1 MGLGRSIFVGAVAI
15 LAAASAAAQNA
26 KVFRIGTGGAQGT
39 YFPIGKLIAEALTER
54 PRGPGCEDAIGC
66 GVPGLIAVA
75 QVSNGSVANV
85 TALAEGKIEAGLA
98 QSDVAYWSQKGEGVF
113 GPEKRFAGLRAIAH
127 LYPESIHVAVRKE
140 SAASSI
146 RDLKGLRIAIDEPG
160 SGTLLNSLSVL
171 SGYGLTEKDVK
182 AEYVKPHIAMER
194 IKEKRL
200 DGFFIV
206 AGWPTPAVGEF
217 VAAMGG
223 TLLPIGPPEAD
234 GIRAANP
241 FLSTGLIPAEAY
253 PGVKATPTLEVGALL
268 VVSDRLDANAV
279 FGITRALWSSQSL
292 AILRQG
298 HPKGALI
305 TPGTALA
312 GVGIPLHPGAE
323 RHYREAGLLR

>member
-1 MGLGRSIFVGAVAI
+1 MGRRILVAAAAI
-15 LAAASAAAQNA
+15 LIVGSASAQGTN
-26 KVFRIGTGGAQGT
+26 VFRIGTGGVQGT
-39 YFPIGKLIAEALTER
+39 YFPVGKLVAEALSER
-54 PRGPGCEDAIGC
+54 PRGPGCDDAGGC

-85 TALAEGKIEAGLA
+85 AALAEGKIEAGLA
-98 QSDVAYWSQKGEGVF
+98 QSDVAYWGQKGEGVF
-113 GPEKRFAGLRAIAH
+113 GPDKRFAGLRAIAH

-140 SAASSI
+140 SGASSI
-146 RDLKGLRIAIDEPG
+146 RDLKGMRVAIDEPG
-160 SGTLLNSLSVL
+160 SGTLLNSLAVL

-223 TLLPIGPPEAD
+223 TLLPISPPEAD
-234 GIRAANP
+234 AIRAANP
-241 FLSTGLIPAEAY
+241 FLSAGAIPSDAY

-268 VVSDRLDANAV
+268 VVSDRQDADAIYR
-279 FGITRALWSSQSL
+279 ITRALWSEQSL
-292 AILRQG
+292 AILRKG
-298 HPKGALI
+298 HPKGSLI
-305 TPGTALA
+305 RPETALA
-312 GVGIPLHPGAE
+312 GIGIPLHPGAE